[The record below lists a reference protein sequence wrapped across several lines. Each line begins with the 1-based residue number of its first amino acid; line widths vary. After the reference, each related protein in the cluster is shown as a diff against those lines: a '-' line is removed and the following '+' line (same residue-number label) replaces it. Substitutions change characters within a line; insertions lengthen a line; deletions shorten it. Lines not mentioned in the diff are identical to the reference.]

1 MATLLS
7 VIRQTVRERL
17 MEEVQLVTPG
27 APNVSPQGTPGS
39 STISYK
45 IVAKNADGT
54 SDASQAKTIT
64 NAAATLNGT
73 NYNQL
78 TWTAV
83 PGETAGYDIYRT
95 ATNGVSPTTI
105 GLIGS
110 VATGVLTFNDDGDAG
125 NAAVAPTV
133 NTSGVISPFWTDA
146 ELLQII
152 VLGCKDLWRA
162 IVDLHKGHFTT
173 VDPTS
178 VTLTANTATLTG
190 VPADVFRILS
200 IEPADLTSSAAH
212 RNTSFIPRAYQSRS
226 FQAARSGGVLSP
238 TTGGVIVYD
247 ILNAGSPVLAPSI
260 VIAPMVSATITLRLV
275 YVHTLSSTL
284 NEEDN
289 NPIPGE
295 SDNALISW
303 AVAWARAKE
312 REDRSPDPAWIATY
326 STDKQ
331 SLLTALTP
339 RQEQEE
345 EVVEDLF
352 GDLWN

>member
-1 MATLLS
+1 
-7 VIRQTVRERL
+7 V
-17 MEEVQLVTPG
+17 
-27 APNVSPQGTPGS
+27 
-39 STISYK
+39 
-45 IVAKNADGT
+45 GT
-54 SDASQAKTIT
+54 SDASQTKTIT

-83 PGETAGYDIYRT
+83 PGETDGYDIYRT
-95 ATNGVSPTTI
+95 ATNGTSPITV

-110 VATGVLTFNDDGDAG
+110 VATGVLVFNDTGLAGDA
-125 NAAVAPTV
+125 AVPPVV
-133 NTSGVISPFWTDA
+133 NTSGVAAPFWTDA
-146 ELLQII
+146 ELVHICI
-152 VLGCKDLWRA
+152 LGCKDLWRA

-173 VDPTS
+173 IDAAS
-178 VTLTANTATLTG
+178 VTLAANTGTLTG

-226 FQAARSGGVLSP
+226 FQAARSGGVLNP
-238 TTGGVIVYD
+238 GTGGVIVYD
-247 ILNAGSPVLAPSI
+247 ILNAGSPVLPPSI
-260 VIAPMVSATITLRLV
+260 VIAPMVSSAMAVRLV
-275 YVHTLSSTL
+275 YVHTLSATL
-284 NEEDN
+284 DEEDT

-303 AVAWARAKE
+303 TVAWARAKE
-312 REDRSPDPAWIATY
+312 REDRSPDPSWIATY

-352 GDLWN
+352 GDMWM